1 MAPYVPSR
9 QEVWDLIEKVRYDEN
24 PDIDAEVLS
33 TALVLLYTGA
43 LTEEEIIGL
52 QVGDILTVTGMVG
65 RKIRKL
71 NAQITPLAREHLYPH
86 LTRLRKIY
94 NSDDN
99 APLFPDKTGGQYTPQ
114 SLNHHLKHYATLTGK
129 NITFESLREAG
140 RRDF

>member
-71 NAQITPLAREHLYPH
+71 NAQ
-86 LTRLRKIY
+86 
-94 NSDDN
+94 
-99 APLFPDKTGGQYTPQ
+99 
-114 SLNHHLKHYATLTGK
+114 
-129 NITFESLREAG
+129 
-140 RRDF
+140 